1 MSSIDPQKNS
11 PSSEKGAN
19 IQARATGWLLGIAI
33 TISIVLGLLFTDAFM
48 FRLSHWSDGF
58 YAHPPV
64 HDAWHASGES
74 VTTLILAG
82 IGAVAN
88 LALLIMAGSVSSSPP
103 GPESPSRTGAIIWGI
118 IGLVFCIAML
128 GYAPSMN

>member
-1 MSSIDPQKNS
+1 MDANA
-11 PSSEKGAN
+11 EKRHMRM
-19 IQARATGWLLGIAI
+19 ARATGWLLGITI
-33 TISIVLGLLFTDAFM
+33 TISIVLGFLFTDAFM

-64 HDAWHASGES
+64 HDAWHARGES

-88 LALLIMAGSVSSSPP
+88 LAMLITTGSTESSPAKP
-103 GPESPSRTGAIIWGI
+103 KRSGRVAAIVFGI
-118 IGLVFCIAML
+118 IGLVFCVAML
-128 GYAPSMN
+128 AYAPSMN